1 MSLRVMTFVGLLIL
15 VVGVIV
21 LWLVPT
27 TTSQPRSAK
36 PIGTSAVSHGGSS
49 TAGQPKSCM
58 DTSGVVSSREE
69 AGTPRR

>member
-1 MSLRVMTFVGLLIL
+1 MSLRVMTFVGLLVL

-36 PIGTSAVSHGGSS
+36 PIGTSAVSHGVNS
-49 TAGQPKSCM
+49 TVGQPKSRM
-58 DTSGVVSSREE
+58 DTSDVVSSREE
-69 AGTPRR
+69 AGTPRK

>member
-1 MSLRVMTFVGLLIL
+1 MSLRVMTVVGLLVL

-21 LWLVPT
+21 LWLMPT
-27 TTSQPRSAK
+27 TMSQPRSAK

-49 TAGQPKSCM
+49 TANQPKSQM
-58 DTSGVVSSREE
+58 DTSDVVSSREE

>member
-1 MSLRVMTFVGLLIL
+1 MSLRVMTIVGLLVL

-27 TTSQPRSAK
+27 TTSQPRSTK
-36 PIGTSAVSHGGSS
+36 PIGTNAVSHGGSS
-49 TAGQPKSCM
+49 TAGQPKSRI
-58 DTSGVVSSREE
+58 DTSDVVSPREE